1 MHDPIQS
8 EPIGS
13 DMTAHALIATQ
24 VYLADLE
31 DAIAQSDYP
40 AMRHAAHRV
49 AEHALSAGYADVTRY
64 TEQIELLSTFR
75 RDTDYMEIFEALRA
89 TLHRHYRSA
98 REIPAG

>member
-1 MHDPIQS
+1 MHDPIHS

-13 DMTAHALIATQ
+13 DVTAHALIATQ

-40 AMRHAAHRV
+40 AMRHAAHRI
-49 AEHALSAGYADVTRY
+49 AELSLSAGYTDVTHY

-75 RDTDYMEIFEALRA
+75 RDTDYTQIFDELRA